1 MMKLAVPAVEQAWA
15 STIAA
20 PAASPGA
27 YYEGRL
33 PTDSLKGQNPRFGL
47 AWQYSSLS
55 GSVGIKQ
62 HCTK

>member
-27 YYEGRL
+27 SYRVSYL
-33 PTDSLKGQNPRFGL
+33 PEAGILPRYQYL
-47 AWQYSSLS
+47 ARILEIEKI
-55 GSVGIKQ
+55 GIE
-62 HCTK
+62 